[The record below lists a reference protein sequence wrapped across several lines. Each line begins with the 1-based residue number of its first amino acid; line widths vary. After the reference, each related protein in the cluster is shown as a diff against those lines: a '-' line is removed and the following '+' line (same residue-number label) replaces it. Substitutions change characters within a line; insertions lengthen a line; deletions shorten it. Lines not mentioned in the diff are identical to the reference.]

1 MSDLIIRK
9 GHPIIEAGYKLS
21 LAEQRIILLSL
32 AKLDSR
38 DVLQRKVTL
47 SAIDFAKTFGVSEK
61 VAYRDLLTA
70 SKKLYDGSIILKGED
85 ETTEFRWIESR
96 TRYHKGE
103 GRISFE
109 FSSKVMPY
117 LFELDKQLGY
127 TQYHLLSVSG
137 FSGTYSIRLYELCK
151 KLQGMKNTEVEIEEI
166 RRMLMLGDKYKEFKV
181 LKRRVLTPSI
191 AEINEKSD
199 LLVSVEFIKS
209 GRSVKGLKFTIS
221 SKKPANSTII
231 DTKCTHLTKDG
242 LTNLSLA
249 LDRTQFKQAG
259 EYEKACIKIRK
270 ADVERLENEGRTV
283 PDKAYEQLGKWYRV
297 IGDKDLARKYEKLA
311 GKDKPS
317 KPQKAVE
324 PDRFSYLLDTLK
336 AKDHTR
342 ETAKELLE
350 LSRVDGV
357 NQAHKNLAE
366 GKYKQIMERLDAEI
380 EQEVCVRPYGDEPV
394 GFDEFVKTFREDDI
408 PKSEMDE
415 EEVEKALEI
424 LEKEKEKEYARIDSI
439 IAEIEKKKEELDLL
453 LGRVL
458 KEKNKTA

>member
-47 SAIDFAKTFGVSEK
+47 SAIDFAKAFGVSEK

-151 KLQGMKNTEVEIEEI
+151 KLQGMKNTEVGIEEI

-181 LKRRVLTPSI
+181 LNRRVLTPSI

-199 LLVSVEFIKS
+199 LLVSIEFIKG

-221 SKKPANSTII
+221 SKKPADNSVIEAE
-231 DTKCTHLTKDG
+231 CSHLTKEG
-242 LTNLSLA
+242 LTKL
-249 LDRTQFKQAG
+249 KQRPQVKAESHLEG
-259 EYEKACIKIRK
+259 EYYRECIATRK
-270 ADVERLENEGRTV
+270 ADVERLTKDGRPV
-283 PDKAYEQLGKWYRV
+283 PVKLYEQLAKFSRK
-297 IGDKDLARKYEKLA
+297 IGENEQAKQYEKLA

-324 PDRFSYLLDTLK
+324 PKTPLERFYYLFHLK
-336 AKDHTR
+336 NKDHTL
-342 ETAKELLE
+342 ETIEELLA
-350 LSRVDGV
+350 LSSIEGV
-357 NQAHKNLAE
+357 KPMDKHHAEQTYNRIKQAIIEAYDEESREFLMPDEGFNPNIEPLAIDDEEDEAKILAE
-366 GKYKQIMERLDAEI
+366 IKRKQ
-380 EQEVCVRPYGDEPV
+380 
-394 GFDEFVKTFREDDI
+394 
-408 PKSEMDE
+408 
-415 EEVEKALEI
+415 
-424 LEKEKEKEYARIDSI
+424 
-439 IAEIEKKKEELDLL
+439 EELDLL
-453 LGRVL
+453 LEKVFKG
-458 KEKNKTA
+458 KNKTA

>member
-47 SAIDFAKTFGVSEK
+47 SAIDFAKAFGVSEK

-151 KLQGMKNTEVEIEEI
+151 KLQGMKNTEVGIEEI

-181 LKRRVLTPSI
+181 LNRRVLTPSI

-199 LLVSVEFIKS
+199 LLVSIEFIKG

-221 SKKPANSTII
+221 SKKPADNSVIEAE
-231 DTKCTHLTKDG
+231 CSHLTKEG
-242 LTNLSLA
+242 LTKL
-249 LDRTQFKQAG
+249 KQRPNVEVGKHLEG
-259 EYEKACIKIRK
+259 EYYRECIATRK
-270 ADVERLENEGRTV
+270 ADLERLTKEGRPIPV
-283 PDKAYEQLGKWYRV
+283 KLYEQLAKFSRK
-297 IGDKDLARKYEKLA
+297 IGENEQAKQYEKLA

-324 PDRFSYLLDTLK
+324 PKTPLERFYYLFHLK
-336 AKDHTR
+336 NKDHTLETIEELLALSSIEGVKPMDKHHAEQTHKRIKQAIIEAYDDEAR
-342 ETAKELLE
+342 EFLMPDEGFNPNIEPLAIDDEEDTAKI
-350 LSRVDGV
+350 
-357 NQAHKNLAE
+357 LAE
-366 GKYKQIMERLDAEI
+366 IKRKQEEI
-380 EQEVCVRPYGDEPV
+380 DFLFG
-394 GFDEFVKTFREDDI
+394 I
-408 PKSEMDE
+408 
-415 EEVEKALEI
+415 
-424 LEKEKEKEYARIDSI
+424 
-439 IAEIEKKKEELDLL
+439 
-453 LGRVL
+453 VL

>member
-47 SAIDFAKTFGVSEK
+47 SAIDFAKAFGVSEK

-151 KLQGMKNTEVEIEEI
+151 KLQGMKNTEVGIEEI

-181 LKRRVLTPSI
+181 LNRRVLTPSI

-199 LLVSVEFIKS
+199 LLVSIEFIKG
-209 GRSVKGLKFTIS
+209 GRSVKGLKFSIS
-221 SKKPANSTII
+221 SKKPANNTIM
-231 DTKCTHLTKDG
+231 DTKYTHLTKDG
-242 LTNLSLA
+242 LTPLPQRPHVKVGSIAETDFLEMCV
-249 LDRTQFKQAG
+249 G
-259 EYEKACIKIRK
+259 IRK
-270 ADVERLENEGRTV
+270 DDEKRFEEAGLPFPVKGCI
-283 PDKAYEQLGKWYRV
+283 QLANLYTKL
-297 IGDKDLARKYEKLA
+297 KKPKLAKEYLKKA
-311 GKDKPS
+311 GKDE
-317 KPQKAVE
+317 PQKAVE

-336 AKDHTR
+336 VEEHTR
-342 ETAKELLE
+342 ETAQELLE
-350 LSRVDGV
+350 LSHTKKLRPTDENLVKMKYEKIM
-357 NQAHKNLAE
+357 AH
-366 GKYKQIMERLDAEI
+366 LDAEL
-380 EQEVCVRPYGDEPV
+380 ELEVSARVEDFLGDPA
-394 GFDEFVKTFREDDI
+394 GFDPNNEPNEPLAIDDE
-408 PKSEMDE
+408 SEIV
-415 EEVEKALEI
+415 VEIQRKQA
-424 LEKEKEKEYARIDSI
+424 
-439 IAEIEKKKEELDLL
+439 ELDLYLERKKAEIDL
-453 LGRVL
+453 LFEKLL